1 MAIPLLVPE
10 LSSALKEDSD
20 AQAKVSDDIVGI
32 DFDPF
37 LNSQD
42 PCGRYDVG
50 TTRLRAGRYRVAV
63 HAVCDG
69 ARDQRPSVV
78 VELTRAKAG
87 WVIFSIHDPRQAS
100 DLRSV
105 LRSLRASRNKGARL
119 RRGRGFCRA
128 NIDCRER
135 LASAYLGRR
144 AERDAGAPRWT
155 LFDEHSPRP

>member
-32 DFDPF
+32 AFDPF

-78 VELTRAKAG
+78 VHARSAAVLGDFDRRICHAASTRSHRIRPFPAFVMRPS
-87 WVIFSIHDPRQAS
+87 WRFSPE
-100 DLRSV
+100 
-105 LRSLRASRNKGARL
+105 LRSLGTT
-119 RRGRGFCRA
+119 
-128 NIDCRER
+128 
-135 LASAYLGRR
+135 
-144 AERDAGAPRWT
+144 PR
-155 LFDEHSPRP
+155 